1 METIQLTHEQVAA
14 RNQRLDAFKLAVH
27 MRHIGVTLDAR
38 TESLSVME
46 TAKAIIA
53 EMEAV

>member
-1 METIQLTHEQVAA
+1 MDTIQLTHEQVAA
-14 RNQRLDAFKLAVH
+14 RNQRLEAFKLAVY
-27 MRHIGVTLDAR
+27 MRHAGVSLDAR